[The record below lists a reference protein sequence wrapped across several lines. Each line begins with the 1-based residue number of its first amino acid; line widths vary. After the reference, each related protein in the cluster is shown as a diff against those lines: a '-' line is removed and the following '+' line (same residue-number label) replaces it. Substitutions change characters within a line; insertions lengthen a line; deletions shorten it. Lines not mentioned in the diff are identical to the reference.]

1 MPNNLIIN
9 QLVVSH
15 TSQHIASKAIQIQH
29 SPTDN
34 QSIISLN
41 VYYCTCTGVVLV
53 GFDNDVAV
61 DRDLRK
67 SRAICFLCL
76 K

>member
-1 MPNNLIIN
+1 MPNRPIIN
-9 QLVVSH
+9 QLDVSR
-15 TSQHIASKAIQIQH
+15 TIQQIASSQGSI
-29 SPTDN
+29 TCLNDN

-53 GFDNDVAV
+53 GFDNDVVV